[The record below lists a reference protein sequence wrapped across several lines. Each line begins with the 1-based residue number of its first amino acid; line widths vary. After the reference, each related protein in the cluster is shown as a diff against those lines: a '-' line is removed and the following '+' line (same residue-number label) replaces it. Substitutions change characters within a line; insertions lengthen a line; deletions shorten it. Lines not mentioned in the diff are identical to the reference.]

1 MVAIMFGIAAAGAN
15 GKFPALF
22 AFGDSILDTGN
33 NNNLRTLTKSNFPPN
48 GRNFIG
54 GQPTGRFSD
63 GKVLSDVIAAAL
75 GIKDT
80 LPPYLDPKLRNEELS
95 TGVCFAS
102 AGSGKDDLTSDM
114 QGVLRQWAQLQ
125 NFKEYITRLKA
136 VVGEERANNITSN
149 ALYLISAGNND
160 IAITYSST
168 IKRNIPFPLYA
179 SQLVASASHFI
190 KQLYE
195 IGARKVWVLSTLP
208 LGCLPGGRTAGGGP
222 LRLCADIANGQ
233 AQLFNARLASAVT
246 SLQRTLPASSLQFLD
261 VYTPLL
267 NTIQNPSTAGFSNV
281 ANGCC
286 GRGQTE
292 MATTCT
298 LLVGSCPNPKS
309 YVFWDAGHPT
319 RRAYEVIA
327 EAILSNTTYLR

>member
-1 MVAIMFGIAAAGAN
+1 MFGIAAGAN
-15 GKFPALF
+15 EKFPALF

-33 NNNLRTLTKSNFPPN
+33 NNNLLTLTKSNFPRN
-48 GRNFIG
+48 GRNFIV

-63 GKVLSDVIAAAL
+63 GKVLSDVIADAL

-102 AGSGKDDLTSDM
+102 AGSGNDDLTSDIKLETM
-114 QGVLRQWAQLQ
+114 TLPSLILPPS
-125 NFKEYITRLKA
+125 KET
-136 VVGEERANNITSN
+136 
-149 ALYLISAGNND
+149 YLSL
-160 IAITYSST
+160 SM
-168 IKRNIPFPLYA
+168 P
-179 SQLVASASHFI
+179 QLVASASHFI

-208 LGCLPGGRTAGGGP
+208 LGCLPGRRTAGGGP
-222 LRLCADIANGQ
+222 LRLCADIVNGQ

-267 NTIQNPSTAGFSNV
+267 NIIQNPSTAGFFNM

-309 YVFWDAGHPT
+309 YIFWDAGHPT
-319 RRAYEVIA
+319 QRAYEVIA